1 MHNGFISALGRPG
14 EGAVFI
20 VALPLAGPQRELV
33 EKNDEI
39 AGQTTNTTSLG

>member
-1 MHNGFISALGRPG
+1 MHNGFITALGKPG

-20 VALPLAGPQRELV
+20 VALPLVPPQKELV

-39 AGQTTNTTSLG
+39 SGQSSNN

>member
-1 MHNGFISALGRPG
+1 MHNGYISALGKPG

-20 VALPLAGPQRELV
+20 ISLPLVSPQKELV

-39 AGQTTNTTSLG
+39 SGQSSNN